1 MSIEL
6 SSGRSPLHTISKVL
20 VLGAF
25 LVLVSLGTWQ
35 LHRLSWKEELI
46 DKMEGN
52 LELPS
57 VQLPVDLKTLTEFDF
72 RHVYARGVFDH
83 EQELY
88 LVPRMSGGKMG
99 VHVLTP
105 YALDGG
111 LHVLVNRGWVP
122 SSLVHP
128 DGRTNGLVEGRL
140 YLEGV
145 VRIPKPATRFTPDNE
160 PSNNAWYWIDLPEM
174 SKAINIPLLPI
185 VIEAGNQPNPGGWP
199 VGGQT
204 RLTVPNHHFGY
215 ALTWYALA
223 FALVVIV
230 VVYRLRRNRSVND

>member
-1 MSIEL
+1 MSIEI
-6 SSGRSPLHTISKVL
+6 SSGRSPFHTISKVL
-20 VLGAF
+20 VFGAF

-35 LHRLSWKEELI
+35 LHRLSWKEDLI
-46 DKMEGN
+46 DKMEKN

-72 RHVYARGVFDH
+72 RNVYARGVFDH

-88 LVPRMSGGKMG
+88 LVPRMLGGETG

-122 SSLVHP
+122 SSLVQP
-128 DGRTNGLVEGRL
+128 ESRSNGLVGGRL
-140 YLEGV
+140 YLEGI

>member
-1 MSIEL
+1 
-6 SSGRSPLHTISKVL
+6 
-20 VLGAF
+20 
-25 LVLVSLGTWQ
+25 
-35 LHRLSWKEELI
+35 
-46 DKMEGN
+46 
-52 LELPS
+52 
-57 VQLPVDLKTLTEFDF
+57 
-72 RHVYARGVFDH
+72 
-83 EQELY
+83 
-88 LVPRMSGGKMG
+88 
-99 VHVLTP
+99 
-105 YALDGG
+105 
-111 LHVLVNRGWVP
+111 
-122 SSLVHP
+122 
-128 DGRTNGLVEGRL
+128 
-140 YLEGV
+140 
-145 VRIPKPATRFTPDNE
+145 RFTPDNE